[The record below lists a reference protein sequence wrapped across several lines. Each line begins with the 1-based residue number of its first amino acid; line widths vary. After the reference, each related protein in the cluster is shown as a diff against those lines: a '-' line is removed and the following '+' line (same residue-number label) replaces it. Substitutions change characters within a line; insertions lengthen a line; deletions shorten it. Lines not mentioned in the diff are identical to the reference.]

1 MRKLFRGTMGGF
13 FEEKCEGLSN
23 EAFRKIVHALVILVE
38 SKKLN
43 ADSEYSPRTAI
54 YLNALKI

>member
-1 MRKLFRGTMGGF
+1 VELWEAF
-13 FEEKCEGLSN
+13 SN
-23 EAFRKIVHALVILVE
+23 RNVKNVDENLTKEAFRKIVHALVILVK

-43 ADSEYSPRTAI
+43 ADSEYSPRTDI